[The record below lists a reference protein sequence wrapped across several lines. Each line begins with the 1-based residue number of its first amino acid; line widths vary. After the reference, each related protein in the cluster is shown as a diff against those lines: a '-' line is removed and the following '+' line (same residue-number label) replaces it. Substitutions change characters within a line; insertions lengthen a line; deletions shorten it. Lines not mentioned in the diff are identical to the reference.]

1 MKGLKRI
8 LAWTMIPIVL
18 EIFAFF
24 FVDNF
29 YLNDKTTFNAKK
41 IDSTKKT
48 SSKISFK
55 IPDDAK
61 DICASY
67 NGNYVAYCTDGVI
80 NVVDTSNN
88 KKKEIKLDDDAKLSA
103 FKWWP
108 NENIILIAEK
118 YNDGDSS
125 YLKFE
130 SYNAKKDEK
139 SALSNEK
146 NKELKISLLDSKYD
160 VSDIAMS
167 TASNVTYVKISKE
180 GARSRLYCI
189 NVMTNTEETKY
200 PNCKLGKIFVEN
212 KQDRLIYED
221 NTNNRIR
228 GIGLKNPV
236 ATGENG
242 IHYLLGID
250 GEDRIYIGNGENEK
264 IKKIFVINLKKTSEN
279 QKYPLSEA
287 TQKSNIHITRS
298 GKIYVNDQSK
308 NLVTEVSTGKTIEY
322 KGTLVEIY
330 NFGILSKN
338 DGKIVNTLF

>member
-55 IPDDAK
+55 VPDDAK
-61 DICASY
+61 DISASY
-67 NGNYVAYCTDGVI
+67 NGSYVAYCTDGVI

-180 GARSRLYCI
+180 GARSRLYSI

-250 GEDRIYIGNGENEK
+250 GEDRIYIGNGENQK

-279 QKYPLSEA
+279 QKYPLPEA

-298 GKIYVNDQSK
+298 GKIYINDQSK